1 MLKENFAAFPNVE
14 GRLCKILQQCQLTY
28 RVSLKKGNFSDFCLI
43 SVLEV
48 EFYFFTCDLES
59 EFGARFI

>member
-1 MLKENFAAFPNVE
+1 MVFGIFHYLINGIAWYCIV
-14 GRLCKILQQCQLTY
+14 LY
-28 RVSLKKGNFSDFCLI
+28 RVSLKKGNFSDFRLI

-59 EFGARFI
+59 EFGAPFI